1 MFHLRNINKALA
13 MPVWVGAEGGST
25 TRSVL
30 DTSRVLASP
39 PFPSQ
44 NYSSELLHY
53 FGELVMEAPY
63 EKVGRIA
70 HFYSKASVAVVELNA
85 PLNKGDKILIKG
97 STTNVEQTVDSM
109 EIEHKQIP
117 TAQAGQSIGMKVND
131 RVRENDIVYRVR
143 S

>member
-1 MFHLRNINKALA
+1 
-13 MPVWVGAEGGST
+13 
-25 TRSVL
+25 
-30 DTSRVLASP
+30 
-39 PFPSQ
+39 
-44 NYSSELLHY
+44 
-53 FGELVMEAPY
+53 MEAPY
-63 EKVGRIA
+63 EKVGRIT

-109 EIEHKQIP
+109 EIEHNQIP